1 MERWGVRFMPVPPLI
16 RETCERYGPDV
27 IADVLTG
34 DIQPSAP
41 DLQWLL
47 LADPTKLSA
56 RDWLTERLSI
66 QEYRDRWIPIRD
78 FVLEIVVIAFIGWE
92 IHLSGAQE
100 TQQSHNFADQQ
111 RILSTM
117 NGNTADTAKAM
128 TDAAASL
135 KTLSDDQK
143 TANGNVQLTLDQT
156 RSMATALKQ
165 QLDIL
170 KQEQAA
176 RRAELSRKPSLEL
189 YAGDVPLKST
199 GLTIPVKER
208 TETSFSYNL
217 HLKNGGTA
225 AATNGELRII
235 IQGTDVQLQTSP
247 MPSQELPAEPNAAA
261 RVFILSFPRI
271 RKAINLTFTATF
283 TFPKGHAPFQ
293 VAFNVDDDEG
303 DSAMLLGAVTL
314 SPVGPSG
321 Q

>member
-1 MERWGVRFMPVPPLI
+1 MSVPPLI
-16 RETCERYGPDV
+16 RDTCERYGPDV
-27 IADVLTG
+27 IADVLVG
-34 DIQPSAP
+34 DIQPAAP
-41 DLQWLL
+41 DLQLL
-47 LADPTKLSA
+47 LFADPTKLSA

-78 FVLEIVVIAFIGWE
+78 FVLEIVVISLIGWE
-92 IHLSGAQE
+92 IHLSAAQE
-100 TQQSHNFADQQ
+100 TQQSHNFGEQQ
-111 RILSTM
+111 RILGTM
-117 NGNTADTAKAM
+117 NGNTADTAQAM
-128 TDAAASL
+128 KDAAVSL
-135 KTLSDDQK
+135 KALSDDQK

-156 RSMATALKQ
+156 KSMATALKQ

-176 RRAELSRKPSLEL
+176 RRAELSKKPSLEL
-189 YAGDVPLKST
+189 YAGDVPLNSI
-199 GLTIPVKER
+199 GAAVPVKER

-247 MPSQELPAEPNAAA
+247 LTSQELPPEPNASI
-261 RVFILSFPRI
+261 RVFILSFPKI
-271 RKAINLTFTATF
+271 RKGINLTFTATF

-303 DSAMLLGAVTL
+303 DSAVPLAAMILTPLT
-314 SPVGPSG
+314 PVGPSAP
-321 Q
+321 